1 MLGEEKEKYSK
12 FKYYLR
18 QCRICDNIF
27 KAFSH
32 NGKRPKGR
40 LCSDCKDKIN
50 KDRLKLI
57 IKTKNKVKELRNDLI
72 KLDC

>member
-27 KAFSH
+27 KAFSQKS
-32 NGKRPKGR
+32 KRTKGR

-57 IKTKNKVKELRNDLI
+57 IKTKNKVKELRNELI